1 MADQMS
7 YNEASHPQ
15 YDMEADHD
23 ADTIK
28 ARLSDSEESFTESD
42 NAESDTESSVPP
54 MPTMV
59 EAEDEK
65 VCRVC
70 RESTDADAMISP
82 CRCRGTMG
90 WIHRECW
97 RQTSERCV
105 PCGINVPNAPPADV
119 LAHLLRDLNEA
130 DIRPVTFTRAA
141 PAPAPAPN
149 GTEALLAVFTSAMT
163 IITEELRRMQQVS
176 PRVRMMGLI
185 VDAFASPFG
194 RCFWMI
200 MAAHIVLVC
209 FFQLVILG
217 RTAFAAAA

>member
-1 MADQMS
+1 MADHAADNEVS
-7 YNEASHPQ
+7 YLQ

-23 ADTIK
+23 ADTID
-28 ARLSDSEESFTESD
+28 ARLSDSEESIT
-42 NAESDTESSVPP
+42 ESDTESFVPP

-59 EAEDEK
+59 EAENDK

-105 PCGINVPNAPPADV
+105 PCGINVPNPSPADM
-119 LAHLLRDLNEA
+119 LAQLLREA
-130 DIRPVTFTRAA
+130 DIRPVTFTRAD

-163 IITEELRRMQQVS
+163 IITEELRMQQVS

-217 RTAFAAAA
+217 RTAFSGTT